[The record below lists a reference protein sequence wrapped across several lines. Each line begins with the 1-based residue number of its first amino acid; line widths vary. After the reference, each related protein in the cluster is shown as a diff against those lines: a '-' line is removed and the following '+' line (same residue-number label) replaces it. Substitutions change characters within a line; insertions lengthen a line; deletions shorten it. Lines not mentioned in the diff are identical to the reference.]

1 MKKIILVSFIFMF
14 AFANSA
20 WAHTGLE
27 SSNPESG
34 QVVTEE
40 LNEISLIF
48 EGKIEQSSTFEL
60 MNSNGESIPVENIS
74 VNENQ
79 LIGTLAIPLETDSY
93 EIAWNIVGADGHPI
107 EGTVPFT
114 VEIAEAE
121 TTEDEEVEQA
131 ETIAAPNTDQVE
143 QTEESQSSS
152 STIPIIVVALIV
164 IIGGV
169 FFWLRRKK

>member
-40 LNEISLIF
+40 LNEISLNF

-60 MNSNGESIPVENIS
+60 LNSNGESIPVENIS
-74 VNENQ
+74 INENQ
-79 LIGTLAIPLETDSY
+79 MIGTLAMPLVTDSY
-93 EIAWNIVGADGHPI
+93 EIAWMIVGADGHPI
-107 EGTVPFT
+107 EGTIPFT
-114 VEIAEAE
+114 VEISSAE

-131 ETIAAPNTDQVE
+131 ETIAAPSTDQIDE
-143 QTEESQSSS
+143 TEEDESSS
-152 STIPIIVVALIV
+152 NIIPIIVIALIV